1 MKLKVHTQILIAIV
15 LGVVV
20 GILLGERAGRL
31 DQRADYISEIADLAE
46 EGAELTEEQAEIAE
60 EGVEQLKIRAGRLR
74 ERADHVADPMKVV
87 GDMFIRLLK
96 AIIIPLIMASMVAG
110 IVSLGDVRKLGR
122 IGLKT
127 FLYYAATTT
136 LAVIVGLVLVNVI
149 RPGVGVEIAEE
160 AVDLAGREV
169 PSVLSIIRDIIPA
182 NLFDAMARD
191 KVLSVIFFSL
201 LLGVAISSVGEKGK
215 PLVTLFEAFNA
226 VMMKITDWIMRLAP
240 YGVFAL
246 MAHTIGT
253 MGLAVIRPLLWYM
266 ATVTIGLMVHA
277 CVTLPILLNV
287 FGKYSPLKF
296 IKDVVSAVATAF
308 STASSAATLPITMDC
323 LQENT
328 GVSNKVTSFVLPLG
342 ATVNMDGTAL
352 YEAVAAMFI
361 AQAYNIPLGIGHQ
374 LLIVLTAT
382 LASVGA
388 AAIPGAGLVTMVI
401 VLRAVNLP
409 LEGIGMILAVDR
421 ILDMLRTAVN
431 VWGDACGAAVVAN
444 LEGEQLNK

>member
-1 MKLKVHTQILIAIV
+1 LKLKVHTQILISII
-15 LGVVV
+15 LGVVA
-20 GILLGERAGRL
+20 GILLGEKA
-31 DQRADYISEIADLAE
+31 IHI
-46 EGAELTEEQAEIAE
+46 
-60 EGVEQLKIRAGRLR
+60 KI
-74 ERADHVADPMKVV
+74 V

-96 AIIIPLIMASMVAG
+96 AIIIPLILASMVAG

-122 IGLKT
+122 IGLRT
-127 FLYYAATTT
+127 FIYYAATTT
-136 LAVIVGLVLVNVI
+136 LAVGVGLILVNLM
-149 RPGVGVEIAEE
+149 RPGVGVDIGIE
-160 AVDLAGREV
+160 AGADLSGGEV
-169 PSVLSIIRDIIPA
+169 PSVISIIRDIIPA
-182 NLFDAMARD
+182 NLFDAMAKD

-201 LLGVAISSVGEKGK
+201 LLGVAISSIGEKGR
-215 PLVTLFEAFNA
+215 PLVTFFEAFNA

-240 YGVFAL
+240 FGVFAL
-246 MAHTIGT
+246 MAYTIGS
-253 MGLAVIRPLLWYM
+253 MGLSVIKPLIVYM
-266 ATVTIGLMVHA
+266 ATVVIGLTIHA
-277 CVTLPILLNV
+277 CVTLPVLLKTL
-287 FGKYSPLKF
+287 GKYSPLKF
-296 IKDVVSAVATAF
+296 IRDVFSAVATAF

-361 AQAYNIPLGIGHQ
+361 AQAYGIDLSIGQ
-374 LLIVLTAT
+374 QIVIMLTAT
-382 LASVGA
+382 LASIGA

>member
-1 MKLKVHTQILIAIV
+1 MKLKIHTQILIAIV

-20 GILLGERAGRL
+20 GILFGEKTL
-31 DQRADYISEIADLAE
+31 H
-46 EGAELTEEQAEIAE
+46 
-60 EGVEQLKIRAGRLR
+60 VKI
-74 ERADHVADPMKVV
+74 V
-87 GDMFIRLLK
+87 GDLFIRLLK

-110 IVSLGDVRKLGR
+110 VVSLGDVRKLGR

-127 FLYYAATTT
+127 LLYYAATTT
-136 LAVIVGLVLVNVI
+136 LAVLVGLVLVNI
-149 RPGVGVEIAEE
+149 ISPGVGVEIVEE
-160 AVDLAGREV
+160 AGSPDESKV
-169 PSVLSIIRDIIPA
+169 PSVLSIVQDIVPA
-182 NLFDAMARD
+182 NLFDAMAQD

-201 LLGVAISSVGEKGK
+201 LLGVAISSVGEKAQS
-215 PLVTLFEAFNA
+215 LVTLFEAFNA
-226 VMMKITDWIMRLAP
+226 VMMRITDWIMRLAP

-253 MGLAVIRPLLWYM
+253 MGLAVIRPLVAYM
-266 ATVTIGLMVHA
+266 ATVIVGLLIHA
-277 CVTLPILLNV
+277 CVTLPILLIV
-287 FGKYSPLKF
+287 FAKYSPLKF
-296 IKDVVSAVATAF
+296 IKDVLSAVATAF

-361 AQAYNIPLGIGHQ
+361 AQAYGRDLGIGHQ

-388 AAIPGAGLVTMVI
+388 AAIPGAGLFTMVI

-431 VWGDACGAAVVAN
+431 VWGDACGATVVAN
-444 LEGEQLNK
+444 LEGEQLKR